1 MGTVEMDLP
10 GVDAWT
16 PSLERS
22 RALGRNWRAR
32 MAGEKKS
39 RRSLGKGDWWRTE
52 QITNALHLGAWDNHN
67 SEVGTTEF
75 SLAA

>member
-1 MGTVEMDLP
+1 
-10 GVDAWT
+10 
-16 PSLERS
+16 
-22 RALGRNWRAR
+22 

-39 RRSLGKGDWWRTE
+39 QRSLGKGDWWRTK
-52 QITNALHLGAWDNHN
+52 QSMNALHLGAWNNHN